1 MRENAGP
8 NIPAADPLTPK
19 GATGPLRSRLGPWWS
34 PWTWWLVVKAK
45 WDAGDPLTKQQ
56 RRGFAFWAPV
66 GLAIGAVELA
76 GALSGA
82 FRNFIPWPT
91 ISSTIGHIEEVASWV
106 GVIVVAVIAMVAYFA
121 VTHGLA
127 VTRGIDPEQQTDHG
141 RLIPPNVDKSQIQNV
156 KVKRRFLAFRYDWI
170 FVFAATAVVAFLVN
184 RFWSDDKLVLGYSIY
199 GSFLVFGILIPS
211 ALVRWAHLDARFPSL
226 WIPVS
231 VLGQRYRATPFVLV
245 AGLSVLAVHLAL
257 YPWPDITRESTSY
270 AGLSAR
276 AAQTRAITQIAQL
289 RADMPKLRY
298 STQARGVADG
308 KNAWLVYFTPAT
320 GSGAAPYSGCVVI
333 VRDASV
339 TPSAECSK

>member
-1 MRENAGP
+1 MRPA
-8 NIPAADPLTPK
+8 PAA
-19 GATGPLRSRLGPWWS
+19 GRLGPWWS

-56 RRGFAFWAPV
+56 KRGFAFWAPV

-141 RLIPPNVDKSQIQNV
+141 RLLPPNVDMSQIQNV
-156 KVKRRFLAFRYDWI
+156 RVKRRFLAFRYDWI

-184 RFWSDDKLVLGYSIY
+184 RLWSDDKLVLGYSIY
-199 GSFLVFGILIPS
+199 GSFLVFGILFPTV
-211 ALVRWAHLDARFPSL
+211 LLRWAHLSTPGSLRFGYGFGPQPEVSSDAVR
-226 WIPVS
+226 
-231 VLGQRYRATPFVLV
+231 
-245 AGLSVLAVHLAL
+245 
-257 YPWPDITRESTSY
+257 
-270 AGLSAR
+270 
-276 AAQTRAITQIAQL
+276 
-289 RADMPKLRY
+289 
-298 STQARGVADG
+298 ARGRPFGPRRTPRALPMARHHARVDELRRLERSCRPNQSDHSDRSVARRH
-308 KNAWLVYFTPAT
+308 A
-320 GSGAAPYSGCVVI
+320 
-333 VRDASV
+333 DASILD
-339 TPSAECSK
+339 TGARRR